1 MLAIGEVPKRG
12 HNTYQNF
19 YYIQEGDMFSAI
31 RTALAGEGVIV
42 LSSVDDVDR
51 SDGAVLVKM
60 TITLTDGEETYAT
73 TWFGEN
79 KQGVYSAY
87 TGALKT
93 WCQKTFLVADGGN
106 QENTVMDSDGFDQ
119 RKDRPGGPAPFPSKY
134 SPSGPVEKIQKKN
147 GAQSNV
153 WALIGAID
161 MDRGEVT
168 KAAKRYIKEQYDAWT
183 TASMSQS
190 DLEDFAA
197 HLGAMSTEERRVWC
211 RGLL

>member
-12 HNTYQNF
+12 HNTYQDF
-19 YYIQEGDMFSAI
+19 RYIQEGDMFSAI

-51 SDGAVLVKM
+51 SGGAVLVKM

-93 WCQKTFLVADGGN
+93 WCQKTFLVADGTN
-106 QENTVMDSDGFDQ
+106 QENTAIDSDSFDQ
-119 RKDRPGGPAPFPSKY
+119 REDPAPPKA
-134 SPSGPVEKIQKKN
+134 VEKIQKKN
-147 GAQSNV
+147 GAQSHV

-161 MDRGEVT
+161 LDKGEIA
-168 KAAKRYIKEQYDAWT
+168 KAAKRYIKQRYDAWD

-190 DLEDFAA
+190 ELEEF
-197 HLGAMSTEERRVWC
+197 GAFLSDMSPRERLDWC

>member
-12 HNTYQNF
+12 HNKYQDF

-93 WCQKTFLVADGGN
+93 WCQKTFLVADGTN
-106 QENTVMDSDGFDQ
+106 QESTSIDSDSFDQ
-119 RKDRPGGPAPFPSKY
+119 RENPAPA
-134 SPSGPVEKIQKKN
+134 GPVEKIQKKN

-168 KAAKRYIKEQYDAWT
+168 KAAKRYIKEQYDAWD
-183 TASMSQS
+183 TASMSQAE
-190 DLEDFAA
+190 LEDFAA
-197 HLGAMSTEERRVWC
+197 FLSAMSADERRAWC

>member
-1 MLAIGEVPKRG
+1 MTLAAKISRAMLAIGEVPKRG
-12 HNTYQNF
+12 HNTYQDF
-19 YYIQEGDMFSAI
+19 RYIQEGDMFSAI

-51 SDGAVLVKM
+51 SGGAVLVKM
-60 TITLTDGEETYAT
+60 TITLTDGEETYET

-93 WCQKTFLVADGGN
+93 WCQKTFLVADGTN
-106 QENTVMDSDGFDQ
+106 QENTVMDSDSFDQ
-119 RKDRPGGPAPFPSKY
+119 REDPAPPKA
-134 SPSGPVEKIQKKN
+134 VEKIQKKN
-147 GAQSNV
+147 GAQAHV

-161 MDRGEVT
+161 SDKNEIT
-168 KAAKRYIKEQYDAWT
+168 KAAKKYIKQRYDAWD

-190 DLEDFAA
+190 ELEEF
-197 HLGAMSTEERRVWC
+197 GAFLSDMSPRERLDWC